1 MSNYDTLPK
10 VACLELARF
19 TVAIPDNELRDF
31 WELLRLSKL
40 GPKTYENVQNDGQ
53 FDVTYE

>member
-10 VACLELARF
+10 AVCLELTSF

-31 WELLRLSKL
+31 RELLRLSKL
-40 GPKTYENVQNDGQ
+40 GPKTYENVQMMADL
-53 FDVTYE
+53 E